1 MNTVSTTWW
10 LVIARSPVSIYR
22 YLDQGS
28 NILSFFDAAIYW
40 DRDLVF
46 VIVAHTVLS
55 SLSNESR
62 NVVRYHQNIVGDTSG
77 HCWVV
82 DVW

>member
-1 MNTVSTTWW
+1 MV
-10 LVIARSPVSIYR
+10 VGHRCSPISIYR

-46 VIVAHTVLS
+46 AIITRAVLL
-55 SLSNESR
+55 SLSNESW
-62 NVVRYHQNIVGDTSG
+62 NVVRHHQNIVGDTSG